1 MMKPTRDVGIV
12 GYGAYIPRYRISA
25 AEISR
30 VWKMGEDTLHLEEK
44 AVPGLD
50 EDTTTIA
57 IEAARNA
64 LRKASIDPQKLGAI
78 WLGSESKPYSVKP
91 TATIVAEAVG
101 ATPHT
106 MAADYEFACKAG
118 TEAMQAAFGF
128 VGSGMAEYAM
138 AIGADTAQG
147 RPGDQLE
154 YTAAAGGAAFVVGR
168 REESLAYLEGSY
180 SYVSDTPDFFR
191 RPGQHYPTHGSRFTG
206 EPAYF
211 THSMMAAGQLM
222 EDLGYGPDDYDR
234 VIFHQPNSKFPVR
247 LAKRLG
253 FVPEQYQDGLLVSV
267 IGNTYAASSALG
279 LAAVLDK
286 ADPGERILLASFG
299 SGAGSDAFSFVTT
312 DLVVRGRNPLPTVS
326 DYVARRREIDYA
338 RYARHRG
345 KLSMY

>member
-1 MMKPTRDVGIV
+1 
-12 GYGAYIPRYRISA
+12 
-25 AEISR
+25 
-30 VWKMGEDTLHLEEK
+30 
-44 AVPGLD
+44 VPGLD

-64 LRKASIDPQKLGAI
+64 LRKAALDPSRLSAI

-106 MAADYEFACKAG
+106 TAADWEFACKAG

-147 RPGDQLE
+147 KPGDQLE
-154 YTAAAGGAAFVVGR
+154 YTAGAGGAAFIVGPG
-168 REESLAYLEGSY
+168 EESMARLEGSH
-180 SYVSDTPDFFR
+180 SYVTDTPDFFR
-191 RPGQHYPTHGSRFTG
+191 RPNQQYPTHGNRFTG
-206 EPAYF
+206 EPSYF
-211 THSMMAAGQLM
+211 AHTMMAARGLM
-222 EDLGYGPDDYDR
+222 DALGYDPEDYDR

-247 LAKRLG
+247 VAKRLG
-253 FVPEQYQDGLLVSV
+253 FVEDQYRDGLLVPFV
-267 IGNTYAASSALG
+267 GNTYAASSGIG

-286 ADPGERILLASFG
+286 ADPGERILLASYG

-312 DLVVRGRNPLPTVS
+312 ERISQGRNPIPKIS
-326 DYVARRREIDYA
+326 DYVSRRKEIDYA
-338 RYARHRG
+338 QYARQRG
-345 KLSMY
+345 KLVMY